1 MAIYRNIHLSF
12 WDDSFVLDLTPEE
25 KYFFLY
31 LMTNTKTTQVGIYEL
46 PKSVI
51 QFQTGYNRDTV
62 DKLLR
67 KFIEYGK
74 ILYDEKTKEIMLVN
88 WLKYNYSSSPKVI
101 ACIEKEYKSV
111 KSIEL
116 KNRFDTVCKQ
126 YGYSIDTHPQEEEE
140 EEEEKEEE
148 EEEKEE
154 SNDTDFE
161 NFWKLY
167 DKKVSREKSFKLFKK
182 LSKTDIEKIFESL
195 PAYINNTPDKSFRKN
210 PDTYLR
216 NKCWLD
222 EIIHTKPTETNSNM
236 KWDLIQ

>member
-31 LMTNTKTTQVGIYEL
+31 LMTNTKTTQTGVYEL

-67 KFIEYGK
+67 KFIDYGK

-126 YGYSIDTHPQEEEE
+126 YGYSIDTPSQ
-140 EEEEKEEE
+140 EEE

-154 SNDTDFE
+154 SVDSDFE

-216 NKCWLD
+216 NKCWND
-222 EIIHTKPTETNSNM
+222 EIVRTKSLNEPSQTQTTM
-236 KWDLIQ
+236 KWEIVQ

>member
-1 MAIYRNIHLSF
+1 MAIYRNVHLSF

-74 ILYDEKTKEIMLVN
+74 ILYDEKTKEIMLIN

-101 ACIEKEYKSV
+101 SCIEKEYKSV

-126 YGYSIDTHPQEEEE
+126 YQYSIDTHPQEEE
-140 EEEEKEEE
+140 KEEE
-148 EEEKEE
+148 ETNDANFEKFWNLYSKKISRDKCYKKWKRLSNEDKEE
-154 SNDTDFE
+154 
-161 NFWKLY
+161 
-167 DKKVSREKSFKLFKK
+167 
-182 LSKTDIEKIFESL
+182 IFRTLPKYLES
-195 PAYINNTPDKSFRKN
+195 TPDIQYRKN
-210 PDTYLR
+210 PLSYL
-216 NKCWLD
+216 NSSSWLD
-222 EIIHTKPTETNSNM
+222 EIIPTTSKNQKPNQNQSSM
-236 KWDLIQ
+236 KWEMI